1 MTFICL
7 ISFFCS
13 FFIIVYFMNAQG
25 KNILFFFLSK
35 LHHKLSSNKSCTPN
49 DKTFAGALEKQQF
62 VYVLSRDS
70 ANHLTISSPLE
81 CHHPDTLAQSVCGT
95 DVGYENPVFAVLE
108 AAQEEASDAETS
120 QQQQSGSEQSTGR
133 IKKQVVFY
141 ELDLGLNHVG
151 RVAEVDVDVTAALIT
166 QGSTAEADKLLIAL
180 SFLFSSF
187 PFLLSPHQ
195 HSPNPA
201 FLHRFLPPMTCGLI
215 LLPHSPWRGRS
226 RRRAGVQPR
235 QSELRPPRRRRRVVP
250 SPAPRRRQGVQPG
263 SHRRHCAAARPPVLH
278 PDAGRKRGLVQ
289 NNTRV

>member
-1 MTFICL
+1 
-7 ISFFCS
+7 
-13 FFIIVYFMNAQG
+13 MNVQG

-49 DKTFAGALEKQQF
+49 TKTFVGALEKQQF

-120 QQQQSGSEQSTGR
+120 QQQQQSGSEQSAAR

-166 QGSTAEADKLLIAL
+166 QGSTAEADKLPTTLFSL
-180 SFLFSSF
+180 LFFSFSSF
-187 PFLLSPHQ
+187 PSNTLQ
-195 HSPNPA
+195 I
-201 FLHRFLPPMTCGLI
+201 PPFYI
-215 LLPHSPWRGRS
+215 
-226 RRRAGVQPR
+226 VFFPR
-235 QSELRPPRRRRRVVP
+235 
-250 SPAPRRRQGVQPG
+250 
-263 SHRRHCAAARPPVLH
+263 
-278 PDAGRKRGLVQ
+278 
-289 NNTRV
+289 